1 MYFRKLIFKVLFFLN
16 NVLSFFLFIFL
27 HKLNIKHKKVKAKK
41 ILKKIDGFNIG
52 FNRGGIPK
60 LFDFRLKFSSILIEL
75 I

>member
-16 NVLSFFLFIFL
+16 NVLSFFLF
-27 HKLNIKHKKVKAKK
+27 KLNIKHKKVKAKK